1 MCAAAPVPFVFTHTL
16 TRRDGITA
24 VGRKASVAVML
35 EDQHQLEDCRV
46 PITTGG
52 QGIAKLSFEGRN
64 FRAEAPSSVVGT

>member
-1 MCAAAPVPFVFTHTL
+1 
-16 TRRDGITA
+16 
-24 VGRKASVAVML
+24 ML